1 MAVKECFSC
10 GKGFNGSVNDLLRQF
25 KREYTLYG
33 TERYFYH
40 LGDGKV
46 KICRKNAFK
55 SIFENQVQPN
65 LINNAE
71 YSHIKEFGNT

>member
-10 GKGFNGSVNDLLRQF
+10 GKGFNGSVNDLLRQY
-25 KREYTLYG
+25 KREFELYG
-33 TERYFYH
+33 VERYFYH
-40 LGDGKV
+40 LGDNKI

-55 SIFENQVQPN
+55 SIFENKVQPN
-65 LINNAE
+65 LKNNAE